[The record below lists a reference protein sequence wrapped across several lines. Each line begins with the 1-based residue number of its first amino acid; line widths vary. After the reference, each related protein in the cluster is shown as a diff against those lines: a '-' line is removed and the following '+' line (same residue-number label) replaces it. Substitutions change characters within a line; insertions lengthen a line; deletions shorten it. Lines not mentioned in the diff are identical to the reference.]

1 MPGGAHGEPW
11 TPPVHRPILASA
23 VDGSTRL
30 GRGWRPA
37 ARRRQAPPV
46 ESAETRAEALQNP
59 RNQQPAEKK
68 RARVARAS
76 PRSAPGADSLVMLAG
91 KNRGKGVLQNNPSM
105 VFLGK
110 KKEEKNRGT
119 YFKMPCMRVAE
130 EQERQ
135 LRHAVRGS
143 SDARRRVHVQ

>member
-76 PRSAPGADSLVMLAG
+76 PRSAPGAGAVSADVLLRELCGAQPIQCHFFWIPTIHLVG
-91 KNRGKGVLQNNPSM
+91 KSNKISPKRLFAS
-105 VFLGK
+105 F
-110 KKEEKNRGT
+110 
-119 YFKMPCMRVAE
+119 AE
-130 EQERQ
+130 N
-135 LRHAVRGS
+135 VT
-143 SDARRRVHVQ
+143 